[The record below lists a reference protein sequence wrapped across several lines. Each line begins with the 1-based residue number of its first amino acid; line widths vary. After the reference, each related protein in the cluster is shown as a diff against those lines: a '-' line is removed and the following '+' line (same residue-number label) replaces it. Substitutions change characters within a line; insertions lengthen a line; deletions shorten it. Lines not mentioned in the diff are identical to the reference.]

1 MIVTLLVM
9 VVIVALMIGFNALFV
24 AGEFAAVSARK
35 TRIVQAAN
43 GGHRLAKRLL
53 PVLEDPQRLDNYI
66 AASQVG
72 ITLSSIVLGIYG
84 QRQVAPL
91 IEPLLLRLPF
101 LSERATA
108 TGVAAIIILI
118 VFTILQVILGELVPK
133 SLAIQYPER
142 VAMSTVVPMRL
153 SADWILRPLIIV
165 LNGSGALLMRLLGI
179 GRGGG
184 HQHVH
189 SPEEIQLLIQQ
200 SYGGGLLDDRGQE
213 LLNNAFRIRDLDV
226 AGVAVPRTQMD
237 AIPVETAVREAL
249 RFTVDSG
256 HTRVPVYE
264 EDIDHIVGFVHVKD
278 LFQFYKATAGHG
290 GIRQIVRK
298 ATFVPQTAPLKE
310 VWNRLK
316 EEQNYLAIVL
326 DEFGGTM
333 GMVTWE
339 DLLEELF
346 GELHDEFDEAEEPL
360 IVRAG
365 KREYVIRGET
375 PVSYLNSRFG
385 LALPAERVHS
395 AGGLVLSLLNRVPE
409 PGDEVEID
417 GMRMRVEKVGDRVVE
432 TILLRLP
439 EGAADHEGTS

>member
-1 MIVTLLVM
+1 MVITLFATVL
-9 VVIVALMIGFNALFV
+9 IVALMVGFNALYV

-35 TRIVQAAN
+35 TRIAQAAN
-43 GGHRLAKRLL
+43 TGNRLAKRLL

-101 LSERATA
+101 LDEQAA
-108 TGVAAIIILI
+108 AAGVAAIIILI
-118 VFTILQVILGELVPK
+118 LFTTLQVVLGELVPK

-142 VAMSTVVPMRL
+142 VAMSTVIPMRL
-153 SADWILRPLIIV
+153 SADWILRPLIVV
-165 LNGSGALLMRLLGI
+165 LNGSGALLLRLLGL
-179 GRGGG
+179 GHGGG

-200 SYGGGLLDDRGQE
+200 SHRGGLLDTRGQE
-213 LLNNAFRIRDLDV
+213 LLNNAFRISNLDV
-226 AGVAVPRTQMD
+226 ADVAVPRTQIA
-237 AIPVETAVREAL
+237 AIYVETAVGDAL

-256 HTRVPVYE
+256 HTRIPVYE

-278 LFQFYKATAGHG
+278 LFQFYKATAEQG

-298 ATFVPQTAPLKE
+298 VTFVPQTTLLKE

-339 DLLEELF
+339 DLLEALF
-346 GELHDEFDEAEEPL
+346 GELQDEFDEAEEPH

-365 KREYVIRGET
+365 KQEYVIRGET
-375 PVSYLNSRFG
+375 PISYLNSRFE
-385 LALPAERVHS
+385 LALPTEHVHS
-395 AGGLVLSLLNRVPE
+395 AGGLVISLLNRLPE
-409 PGDEVEID
+409 PGDVVEID
-417 GMRMRVEKVGDRVVE
+417 GVQMRVETVDDRAVE
-432 TILLRLP
+432 TIMLRLP
-439 EGAADHEGTS
+439 DDAAEREGSS

>member
-1 MIVTLLVM
+1 MVVTILLM
-9 VVIVALMIGFNALFV
+9 VVIVALMIGFNALYV

-35 TRIVQAAN
+35 TRIAQAAKSGN
-43 GGHRLAKRLL
+43 RLAKRLL

-101 LSERATA
+101 LSERASA

-118 VFTILQVILGELVPK
+118 IFTTLQVILGELVPK

-153 SADWILRPLIIV
+153 SADWILRPLIVV
-165 LNGSGALLMRLLGI
+165 LNGSGNFLMRLLGL
-179 GRGGG
+179 GHGGG

-189 SPEEIQLLIQQ
+189 SPEEIQLLVQQ
-200 SYGGGLLDDRGQE
+200 SYKGGLLDTRGQE

-226 AGVAVPRTQMD
+226 ADVVVPRTQIA
-237 AIPVETAVREAL
+237 AISVQTSVREAL
-249 RFTVDSG
+249 RFAVDSG
-256 HTRVPVYE
+256 HTRIPAYE
-264 EDIDHIVGFVHVKD
+264 GDIDHITGFVHIKD
-278 LFQFYKATAGHG
+278 LFQFYKATAGKG
-290 GIRQIVRK
+290 DIRQIVRK

-346 GELHDEFDEAEEPL
+346 GELRDEFDEAEEAL
-360 IVRAG
+360 IVMAG
-365 KREYVIRGET
+365 NHEYVIRGET
-375 PVSYLNSRFG
+375 PVSYLNSRFE
-385 LALPAERVHS
+385 LALAVERVHT
-395 AGGLVLSLLNRVPE
+395 AGGLVISLLNRLPE
-409 PGDEVEID
+409 PGDVVEI
-417 GMRMRVEKVGDRVVE
+417 GTVRMRVETIRDRAVE
-432 TILLRLP
+432 KILLRLP
-439 EGAADHEGTS
+439 DGAADREGTN